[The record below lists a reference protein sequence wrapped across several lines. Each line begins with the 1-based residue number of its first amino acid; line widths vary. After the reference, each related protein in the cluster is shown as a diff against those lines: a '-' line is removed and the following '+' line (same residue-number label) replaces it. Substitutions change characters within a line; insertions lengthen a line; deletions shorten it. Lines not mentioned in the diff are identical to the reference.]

1 MRRLLLPIA
10 MLGTFLAHAGGEP
23 LPLGARFVGMGWTGL
38 SAVDLWSIRLNPA
51 GIAGL
56 EVPAVGLSYQRH
68 FLSEDL
74 AHQGI
79 AVALPLGNGTLGIGV
94 DRFGY
99 SLYNETRSSLTYAM
113 RFGDGLRAAVQ
124 MDHLGVRLGGNYGS
138 TGVLVAEFGVQA
150 AITEELWIGAHI
162 YNPTRTS
169 LMKKEDGAVP
179 IDEEIPTLIRA
190 GFQYTFGTK
199 LIMNLEAEKDIDRQ
213 ESVRFGI
220 EYNPTKVL
228 YLRTGISTEP
238 TQSHFGVGFR
248 LERIDIDMAVAVRS
262 QLGTTPIIN
271 LNYRF
276 R

>member
-1 MRRLLLPIA
+1 MRRLFLSIALIGPLL
-10 MLGTFLAHAGGEP
+10 LHAGGEP
-23 LPLGARFVGMGWTGL
+23 LPLGARFTGMGWTGL
-38 SAVDLWSIRLNPA
+38 SLVDLWSIRLNPA

-56 EVPAVGLSYQRH
+56 EVPTAGLSYQRH

-124 MDHLGVRLGGNYGS
+124 LDHLGVRLGENYGS
-138 TGVLVAEFGVQA
+138 SGTLVAELGVQA
-150 AITEELWIGAHI
+150 AITEALWIGAHI
-162 YNPTRTS
+162 YNPTRSS
-169 LMKKEDGAVP
+169 LLKQDDGAVP
-179 IDEEIPTLIRA
+179 IDEEVPTLIRA
-190 GFQYTFGTK
+190 GFTYLFSPK
-199 LIMNLEAEKDIDRQ
+199 LLMNLEVEKDIDRP

-238 TQSHFGVGFR
+238 SQSHFGVGFR
-248 LERIDIDMAVAVRS
+248 LDRLDIDMAVAVRS

-276 R
+276 K